1 MSRKLSAGDQIRLL
15 CNAAE
20 MIHEFETRQE
30 VTAPRCKTPGELML
44 QDALVYLAYGDIH
57 NALPLVERYKVWLRT
72 DIAGWPYDGDD
83 DEDED

>member
-1 MSRKLSAGDQIRLL
+1 MSHKLSAEDQIRLL

-20 MIHEFETRQE
+20 MIHEFETQQE
-30 VTAPRCKTPGELML
+30 VTVPRCKTPGELML

-57 NALPLVERYKVWLRT
+57 NALPLVERYKVWLHT

-83 DEDED
+83 EVED